1 MQRDRSASLPLS
13 GYAGN
18 PGTVELHRLPQTLR
32 AYRELRRRILDNEMP
47 PNAQY
52 LEQELAD
59 ALGMSRTPVREAM
72 LRLQNE
78 KVVEILPKRGIR
90 LLSLS
95 VHDLAEYYQLV
106 AGLEGQAI
114 GNICARGLSRTDIMP
129 LLYALSGE
137 ETALRDLD
145 DAAWQDADEKF
156 HRGLF
161 ILNGNRKLQ
170 EAGLAYRDIM
180 QRGHFVAL
188 RHLDRAHKERCLR
201 AQNELKE
208 LLLAARAAAAR
219 ELHFDHSEWLRQTII
234 ETLAAENITTL

>member
-1 MQRDRSASLPLS
+1 MTTALHYKPRPSVVPKKQSRTEMAYSAIKAEIN
-13 GYAGN
+13 AGKIA
-18 PGTVELHRLPQTLR
+18 PGSFINIPE
-32 AYRELRRRILDNEMP
+32 I
-47 PNAQY
+47 
-52 LEQELAD
+52 EQQ
-59 ALGMSRTPVREAM
+59 LGMSRTPVREAM

-114 GNICARGLSRTDIMP
+114 ANICARGLSRTDIMP

-161 ILNGNRKLQ
+161 ILNGNKKLQ

-219 ELHFDHSEWLRQTII
+219 EVHFDHSEWLRQTII